1 MLSCVLV
8 GNDSRDISRDGLRK
22 RARGSDELTT
32 KRGIYQLTP
41 KDQDLRSLPMVTCV
55 VPRAAAIARWLYP
68 ASRAPCTRK
77 RSRLLPA
84 VSRPLQTHCLLYTSR
99 AHETRHDLVCRLLL
113 EKKKK

>member
-1 MLSCVLV
+1 MLSCVLL

-84 VSRPLQTHCLLYTSR
+84 VSRPLQTQSERISASDRMTGVTGGSHAAFSGGR
-99 AHETRHDLVCRLLL
+99 V
-113 EKKKK
+113 